1 LDLLRANIDEGIERL
16 KSYLSYSQALIIL
29 DEALIILDDR
39 DQMDQLALIILD
51 EALIILD
58 DRDQMDQFG
67 NTSL

>member
-1 LDLLRANIDEGIERL
+1 LTRLDLLRDSIDEGIERL

-39 DQMDQLALIILD
+39 DQMDQ
-51 EALIILD
+51 
-58 DRDQMDQFG
+58 FG